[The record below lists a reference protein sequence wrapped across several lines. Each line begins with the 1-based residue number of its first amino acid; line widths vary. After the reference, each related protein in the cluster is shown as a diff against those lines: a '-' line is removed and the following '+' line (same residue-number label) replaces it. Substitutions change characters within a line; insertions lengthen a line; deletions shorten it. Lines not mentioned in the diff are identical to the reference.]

1 MIFQQ
6 VTSMLWIF
14 VKFFLTQKKVGAW
27 CCDCFLTNAL
37 IAYFDE
43 TFRQRLYTIT
53 PWLILQVYF
62 PPSWTDK
69 QQRKLL
75 EKPKRDAK
83 AQNWRKVPGHG
94 TEVTKFCVFVT
105 ESCVRCAEKPLQKGS
120 IQKIWRLR
128 SICSWIFRK
137 IARRCAEKSFSKCK
151 TMQSWFS
158 QKICEIQL
166 LQNCQL
172 ARGQKC
178 TPLWQAAPVKW
189 RWKLWEK

>member
-1 MIFQQ
+1 MMFQQ
-6 VTSMLWIF
+6 VASMLWIF

-83 AQNWRKVPGHG
+83 AQNSEEGRSQDTEPRSRSSVFLWLNRVSGVPRSRCKKDQYKKSDGFGPYVHG
-94 TEVTKFCVFVT
+94 YFEKLHAVVPKRSFPSAKRCKADFRSKSVKFNC
-105 ESCVRCAEKPLQKGS
+105 C
-120 IQKIWRLR
+120 
-128 SICSWIFRK
+128 K
-137 IARRCAEKSFSKCK
+137 IA
-151 TMQSWFS
+151 
-158 QKICEIQL
+158 
-166 LQNCQL
+166 N
-172 ARGQKC
+172 
-178 TPLWQAAPVKW
+178 
-189 RWKLWEK
+189 

>member
-1 MIFQQ
+1 MMFQQ
-6 VTSMLWIF
+6 VTSMLWISA
-14 VKFFLTQKKVGAW
+14 KFFLTQKKVGAW

-83 AQNWRKVPGHG
+83 AQNSDEGRSHRGHEVLCFWDWIVCPVCRKAVAKRIN
-94 TEVTKFCVFVT
+94 TKNLTASVHMFMD
-105 ESCVRCAEKPLQKGS
+105 
-120 IQKIWRLR
+120 I
-128 SICSWIFRK
+128 
-137 IARRCAEKSFSKCK
+137 SK
-151 TMQSWFS
+151 
-158 QKICEIQL
+158 
-166 LQNCQL
+166 N
-172 ARGQKC
+172 C
-178 TPLWQAAPVKW
+178 TPLCRKEVFQVQNDA
-189 RWKLWEK
+189 KLIVAENLWNSIVAKLPTS

>member
-1 MIFQQ
+1 MYLIAIDYNTLCYLKIIILLHLDNQLYD
-6 VTSMLWIF
+6 VSTSHINAVDLCK
-14 VKFFLTQKKVGAW
+14 VLLNSKKVGAW

-83 AQNWRKVPGHG
+83 AQNSEEGRSQDTEPRSRSSVFLWLNRVSGVP
-94 TEVTKFCVFVT
+94 K
-105 ESCVRCAEKPLQKGS
+105 SRCKKDHMFMD
-120 IQKIWRLR
+120 I
-128 SICSWIFRK
+128 
-137 IARRCAEKSFSKCK
+137 SK
-151 TMQSWFS
+151 
-158 QKICEIQL
+158 
-166 LQNCQL
+166 N
-172 ARGQKC
+172 C
-178 TPLWQAAPVKW
+178 TPLCRKEVFQVQNDA
-189 RWKLWEK
+189 KLIFAENLWNSIVAKLPTS